1 MRIQIRHTG
10 GRVDY
15 PNAQS
20 CGLGEDAVLH
30 VKVGGDTIYFSPNYW
45 QQYTVDP
52 QQDDLLDLQ
61 G

>member
-1 MRIQIRHTG
+1 M
-10 GRVDY
+10 DY

-52 QQDDLLDLQ
+52 QQDDLLDLR